1 MFREDSY
8 LRDPFSNVT
17 ADVHKYVAGSVRIE
31 IRGCAR
37 FAGAAPPSGP
47 PTDARTHART
57 NRWKDRCA
65 ANESKSKERVSRMI
79 WLASGGKTVGNFA
92 RGGRGGIVFD
102 RNHVLHRDS
111 SFGVPELL
119 SPARSIRGE
128 ENRHRGEGG
137 FSFVPG
143 SPLAGSDDSNRNGR
157 KRSNQRVPRFAGM
170 RIYIYIRSVFLR
182 FFILASVSYRILFA
196 FFIRLKGKELSNRVP
211 LLRFSYFFKI
221 YSSFLSFSISSIFK
235 SLRKC

>member
-92 RGGRGGIVFD
+92 RGRRGESCSIVITFYIAILPSGSLNSFRRPDRYEARKIGIGGRGVS
-102 RNHVLHRDS
+102 HLSRD
-111 SFGVPELL
+111 PLW
-119 SPARSIRGE
+119 RGATT
-128 ENRHRGEGG
+128 RTATGG
-137 FSFVPG
+137 SGRING
-143 SPLAGSDDSNRNGR
+143 SHDSRECEY
-157 KRSNQRVPRFAGM
+157 
-170 RIYIYIRSVFLR
+170 IYIYSFRFPSLFHSRFR
-182 FFILASVSYRILFA
+182 FFAFSVRKERSCRIEPISFA
-196 FFIRLKGKELSNRVP
+196 FLTFSKFILPSF
-211 LLRFSYFFKI
+211 RFLFRPF
-221 YSSFLSFSISSIFK
+221 SSRCENVK
-235 SLRKC
+235 Y

>member
-92 RGGRGGIVFD
+92 RGRRGESCSIVITFYIAILPSGSLNSFRRPDRYEARKIGIGGRGVS
-102 RNHVLHRDS
+102 HLSRD
-111 SFGVPELL
+111 PLW
-119 SPARSIRGE
+119 RGATT
-128 ENRHRGEGG
+128 RTATGG
-137 FSFVPG
+137 SGRING
-143 SPLAGSDDSNRNGR
+143 SHDSRECE
-157 KRSNQRVPRFAGM
+157 
-170 RIYIYIRSVFLR
+170 YIYIFVPFS
-182 FFILASVSYRILFA
+182 FA
-196 FFIRLKGKELSNRVP
+196 FSFSLPFLCVLRSKGKELSNRAY

>member
-57 NRWKDRCA
+57 NRWKDGCA

-92 RGGRGGIVFD
+92 RGRRGESCSIVITFYIAILPSGSLNSFRRPDRYEARKIGIGGRGVS
-102 RNHVLHRDS
+102 HLSRD
-111 SFGVPELL
+111 PLW
-119 SPARSIRGE
+119 RGATT
-128 ENRHRGEGG
+128 RTATGG
-137 FSFVPG
+137 SGRING
-143 SPLAGSDDSNRNGR
+143 SHDSRECEY
-157 KRSNQRVPRFAGM
+157 
-170 RIYIYIRSVFLR
+170 IYIYIRSVFLR
-182 FFILASVSYRILFA
+182 FFILASVSLRSSFAWKERNCRIEPLSFA
-196 FFIRLKGKELSNRVP
+196 FLTFSKFILP
-211 LLRFSYFFKI
+211 FFRFLFRPF
-221 YSSFLSFSISSIFK
+221 SSRCENVK
-235 SLRKC
+235 Y